1 MVKFMQN
8 QEATIKN
15 LEAKLRQ
22 DQTAAIRNLEIQ
34 IGQMAKIISERPQG
48 SLPSNTEINPREQV
62 NAIIL
67 RSGTKLEKPHQKK
80 EIEEL
85 TTNKEPSTKIRPSSK
100 QLADGWSSGI

>member
-22 DQTAAIRNLEIQ
+22 DQTAAIRNLEMQ

-48 SLPSNTEINPREQV
+48 SLPSNTETNPREQV
-62 NAIIL
+62 NAITL
-67 RSGTKLEKPHQKK
+67 RSGTKLEEPHQKN
-80 EIEEL
+80 ETEEP
-85 TTNKEPSTKIRPSSK
+85 TTNKEPSTKIRQSPK
-100 QLADGWSSGI
+100 QPADG